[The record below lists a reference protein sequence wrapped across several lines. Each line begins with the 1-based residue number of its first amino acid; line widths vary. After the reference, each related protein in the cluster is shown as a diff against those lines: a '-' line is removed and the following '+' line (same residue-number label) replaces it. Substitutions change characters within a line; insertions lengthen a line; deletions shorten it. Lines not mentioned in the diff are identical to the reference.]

1 MSNKCEQCNTA
12 FESKAVHQ
20 MFCGDRCRKAYNR
33 RVQRA
38 RRKLEKDGLRVQTLR
53 SGPDKG
59 RFWVIEAR
67 TNWLSCGENGLNIEE
82 LESWAADDTAF
93 VSETRKFSAS
103 EQPEVYSNRA
113 C

>member
-1 MSNKCEQCNTA
+1 MSHECEQCNTA

-38 RRKLEKDGLRVQTLR
+38 RRKLEKDELVVRTIR

-59 RFWVIEAR
+59 RYLVIDAR
-67 TNWLSCGENGLNIEE
+67 LNNLLCGAGGLDVEE
-82 LESWAADDTAF
+82 LESWAA
-93 VSETRKFSAS
+93 EK
-103 EQPEVYSNRA
+103 E
-113 C
+113 